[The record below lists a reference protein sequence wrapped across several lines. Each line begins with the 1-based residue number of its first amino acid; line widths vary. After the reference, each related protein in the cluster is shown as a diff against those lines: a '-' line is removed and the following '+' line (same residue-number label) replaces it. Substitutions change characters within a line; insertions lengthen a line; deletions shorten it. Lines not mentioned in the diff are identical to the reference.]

1 MRSLIPAPHDYQG
14 NCNGKF
20 HFFWNFWG
28 EKKKK
33 RVNIVHFYVAHLGAI
48 RMHRSNGERLYVVQ
62 EFVKILLQTALF
74 AWVRDA
80 ILCTA
85 SKPV

>member
-1 MRSLIPAPHDYQG
+1 MTTKVTVMG
-14 NCNGKF
+14 NFTFSGIS
-20 HFFWNFWG
+20 G

-48 RMHRSNGERLYVVQ
+48 RMQRSNGERLYVVQ
-62 EFVKILLQTALF
+62 EFVKILLQTELF

>member
-1 MRSLIPAPHDYQG
+1 MITKVTVMG
-14 NCNGKF
+14 NFTFSGIS
-20 HFFWNFWG
+20 G
-28 EKKKK
+28 EKKK

-48 RMHRSNGERLYVVQ
+48 RMQSSNGERLYVVQ
-62 EFVKILLQTALF
+62 EFVKILLQTELF